1 MNKKEFLHEL
11 RSSLRGLNDDDIDE
25 KISFYSEMIDDRI
38 EEGYSEEEAVSEI
51 GTVDD
56 VILDV
61 AKDAKLIRLLRQKV
75 RPKRKITGF
84 EIALFIIG
92 FPLWFPL
99 LLTFVLL
106 APIFI
111 FLFYILDFVFFTVD
125 LSAGAAGVWTI
136 IVTCILLLK
145 GSEFSVG
152 YLGMGLISLGFSV
165 LFFFACIR
173 FAKVSLRV
181 TRKGLIG
188 IKSWFIRGGRY
199 ESI

>member
-99 LLTFVLL
+99 LLTFV
-106 APIFI
+106 FI
-111 FLFYILDFVFFTVD
+111 YI
-125 LSAGAAGVWTI
+125 
-136 IVTCILLLK
+136 
-145 GSEFSVG
+145 
-152 YLGMGLISLGFSV
+152 
-165 LFFFACIR
+165 
-173 FAKVSLRV
+173 
-181 TRKGLIG
+181 
-188 IKSWFIRGGRY
+188 
-199 ESI
+199 